1 MVDTR
6 LSFLTVDG
14 KYEIKYP
21 SGKTSYWI
29 RAESEQDL
37 SPSKTV
43 GSSSTTPSPRT
54 CETPI
59 ISLKESSVNK
69 NLSLEEK
76 VNLLNTEVIA
86 MQSFIVDQ
94 VLILKQSL
102 KDSTLGKSPSDI
114 SFEVKRLREV
124 NDILRQQNES
134 LLPENSSKNTIIQ
147 LLIKNQEYL
156 NKSVCN
162 RKSVSDVDE
171 NSKRYQKVLSNTET
185 ILKHLG

>member
-1 MVDTR
+1 M
-6 LSFLTVDG
+6 
-14 KYEIKYP
+14 
-21 SGKTSYWI
+21 I

-37 SPSKTV
+37 SPSKTE
-43 GSSSTTPSPRT
+43 GSSSTTPSPLV
-54 CETPI
+54 CETPM

-69 NLSLEEK
+69 NLSIKER
-76 VNLLNTEVIA
+76 VNLLNTEFIA
-86 MQSFIVDQ
+86 MQPFIVDQ

-102 KDSTLGKSPSDI
+102 KDSALEKSPSDI

-134 LLPENSSKNTIIQ
+134 LLQENWSKNTIIQ

-162 RKSVSDVDE
+162 RKM
-171 NSKRYQKVLSNTET
+171 Y
-185 ILKHLG
+185 